1 MSEKIELAE
10 KELKRLRGLFQGFA
24 DLDGQEDM
32 TDSKFAWTVL
42 HVVKEELSF
51 PVRNLR

>member
-1 MSEKIELAE
+1 MIEKIELAE
-10 KELKRLRGLFQGFA
+10 EELNRLRGLFQGFA
-24 DLDGQEDM
+24 DLEGR
-32 TDSKFAWTVL
+32 TDFEEMVL